1 MSRLPQLAKLHAV
14 DPSDADV
21 VYMIAQE
28 HAKVGELAEA
38 VGWYDRCLA
47 LDPHY
52 HYAYFHKAKALEA
65 MDDVPGAIAVLKDGL
80 ARARAKADAKAMNEI
95 GGYLDMLG
103 G

>member
-1 MSRLPQLAKLHAV
+1 MSRLAQLEKLHSA
-14 DPSDADV
+14 DPADADV

-28 HAKVGELAEA
+28 HAKAGTATEA
-38 VGWYDRCLA
+38 VAWYHRCLA

-52 HYAYFHKAKALEA
+52 HYAYFHKAKVLESA
-65 MDDVPGAIAVLKDGL
+65 GDIPGAIGTLKDGL
-80 ARARAKADAKAMNEI
+80 ARARMKSDAKAINEI